1 MSEFLTLLIEHSSS
15 GVVAAL
21 MTYLFVRKD
30 NELAIERTARIT
42 DAQSYSKLALDLQKQ
57 VMDATN
63 KLSDVF
69 DAIRKDKS

>member
-30 NELAIERTARIT
+30 NELTVERAARIG
-42 DAQSYSKLALDLQKQ
+42 DAKGYTQLALDLQKQ

-69 DAIRKDKS
+69 DAIRKEKS

>member
-1 MSEFLTLLIEHSSS
+1 MTLLIEHSSS

>member
-21 MTYLFVRKD
+21 MTYLFWRKD
-30 NELAIERTARIT
+30 SELSIERAARIA
-42 DAQSYSKLALDLQKQ
+42 DAQGYTKLALDLQKQ

-69 DAIRKDKS
+69 DAMRREKS